1 MSPAAVQ
8 LWGPRHNYKM
18 ESWKFSTGDK
28 GPVPPPASRR
38 WKNTRAPAEKLISP
52 LNARLLYVGRVL
64 ELKWA
69 PRKPASAGR
78 GAAFYG
84 QRPWKPKACSSL
96 SSSPS
101 SLVFFFILRRPRYT
115 SGRTSSNGYA
125 SGGTVAERG
134 GGTSP
139 LQNSL
144 LSFLFS
150 FSCFKFQARIRREIF
165 LFLDFRWKDRI
176 YVAILKTDTIITDNW
191 ELFLD
196 SYLRVRWF
204 YPEEDK

>member
-28 GPVPPPASRR
+28 GPLPRSAASRRR

-52 LNARLLYVGRVL
+52 LNARLLYALGRAL

-78 GAAFYG
+78 RGGGGRGPHFMANG
-84 QRPWKPKACSSL
+84 RESRRPVRLL

-101 SLVFFFILRRPRYT
+101 SLRRSLVFFFILRRPRYT
-115 SGRTSSNGYA
+115 SGERLQTVQTRSSR
-125 SGGTVAERG
+125 TVAGKVWRHLLLCKI
-134 GGTSP
+134 P
-139 LQNSL
+139 PFLSL
-144 LSFLFS
+144 FFFFLFRVS
-150 FSCFKFQARIRREIF
+150 RRILLERRREIF
-165 LFLDFRWKDRI
+165 LSLRFGRI
-176 YVAILKTDTIITDNW
+176 EITW
-191 ELFLD
+191 LF
-196 SYLRVRWF
+196 YARYNYYR
-204 YPEEDK
+204 

>member
-8 LWGPRHNYKM
+8 LWEPRHNYKM

-115 SGRTSSNGYA
+115 SGERLQ
-125 SGGTVAERG
+125 TVTRWNRCGERWWH
-134 GGTSP
+134 
-139 LQNSL
+139 
-144 LSFLFS
+144 LSFAKFS
-150 FSCFKFQARIRREIF
+150 PFFLVFFF
-165 LFLDFRWKDRI
+165 LFQ
-176 YVAILKTDTIITDNW
+176 VSTSN
-191 ELFLD
+191 
-196 SYLRVRWF
+196 
-204 YPEEDK
+204 

>member
-8 LWGPRHNYKM
+8 LWEPRHNYKM

-115 SGRTSSNGYA
+115 SGERLQTVTRVVEPLRREVVA
-125 SGGTVAERG
+125 S
-134 GGTSP
+134 
-139 LQNSL
+139 LL
-144 LSFLFS
+144 CKILSFL
-150 FSCFKFQARIRREIF
+150 SCF
-165 LFLDFRWKDRI
+165 LFLVSSFN
-176 YVAILKTDTIITDNW
+176 L
-191 ELFLD
+191 EL
-196 SYLRVRWF
+196 
-204 YPEEDK
+204 EEKFFFF